1 MNSAGCEPPPCSTCR
16 LGFTSP
22 IPPAER
28 FLKQIASLPGY
39 YLETMKRLVKRINPA
54 FTVVQPLPLWPV
66 TITPPTSFPAGD
78 RQSAA
83 PQPAVL
89 PETLPVT
96 LCALPARNDY
106 SRSTAAN

>member
-1 MNSAGCEPPPCSTCR
+1 

-28 FLKQIASLPGY
+28 FLKQIASQPGY

-83 PQPAVL
+83 PQPTTL

-96 LCALPARNDY
+96 LRALPARNDY